1 LAEESRLKEEDS
13 HWLLLPP
20 CTTMIVPSEYLKT
33 MTHEKIDEANAI
45 LKKLWQESH
54 QVSEENKEG

>member
-1 LAEESRLKEEDS
+1 MLYIDRFGALMVK
-13 HWLLLPP
+13 L
-20 CTTMIVPSEYLKT
+20 EYFRT